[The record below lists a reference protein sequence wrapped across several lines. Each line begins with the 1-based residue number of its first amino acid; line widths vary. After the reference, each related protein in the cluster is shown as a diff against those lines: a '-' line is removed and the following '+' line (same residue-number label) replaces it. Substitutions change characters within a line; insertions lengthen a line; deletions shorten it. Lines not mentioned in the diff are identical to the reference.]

1 MSNEE
6 LISQSPFG
14 NKSCSCGKIYTNRNL
29 VAPDCIACN
38 YADEVRELMD
48 AARKDERN
56 EMGYFRYIKS
66 EHDAQIKRIAA
77 LGINT
82 TGQEFEQMINAL
94 IFIAEKQQQ

>member
-14 NKSCSCGKIYTNRNL
+14 NKSCSCEKIYTNRNL

-48 AARKDERN
+48 AARKHEA
-56 EMGYFRYIKS
+56 MAFG
-66 EHDAQIKRIAA
+66 
-77 LGINT
+77 
-82 TGQEFEQMINAL
+82 EFLFDYNAL
-94 IFIAEKQQQ
+94 DTKIDYLYQHRATKELFYLDELYKLFKTQNN

>member
-38 YADEVRELMD
+38 YADDVRELMD
-48 AARKDERN
+48 AARKDEAIRFGN
-56 EMGYFRYIKS
+56 LLKKFASIEGV
-66 EHDAQIKRIAA
+66 KRE
-77 LGINT
+77 LLWWDKMTGGTFYT
-82 TGQEFEQMINAL
+82 TEQL
-94 IFIAEKQQQ
+94 YEQFKKDK